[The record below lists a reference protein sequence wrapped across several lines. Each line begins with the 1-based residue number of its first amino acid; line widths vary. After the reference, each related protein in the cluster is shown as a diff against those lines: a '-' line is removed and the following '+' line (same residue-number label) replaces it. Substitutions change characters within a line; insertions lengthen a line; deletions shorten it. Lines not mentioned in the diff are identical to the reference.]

1 MSNKFKGAV
10 AKFRAFPRAVRWSTY
25 AVSAY
30 LCYAALLGLLVP
42 YVAKQQ
48 IPEQVSKLIERPVTL
63 TDVTIN
69 PFTLQFDVHQ
79 FAILEEAKPFVSF
92 ENAGVKLNFWQSIFN
107 ASLSIEYIQL
117 DKPYVNLER
126 LNNREELLFNF
137 SDMLDAI
144 ARNTASVEET
154 EPKADEVVDRHA
166 PLFPVSIKQ
175 TALTQGEVRFFDGVT
190 GTQLAYPN
198 INVTLGEFSTQSLL
212 SDADKK
218 NQYKLNITDADSA
231 TIKMAGQVQLK
242 PLEVV
247 GSVDVERI
255 QLSRLWGFVAQD
267 IIAKLTS
274 GDVNFSSNYHI
285 QQSIGE
291 TEADDAMSI
300 TTSKGMFAVNNLNFD
315 VNEKSV
321 VSLPNFSVN
330 DIATDV
336 EAQTVNIASVTSK
349 GLNVSA
355 KVDGE
360 GADLAAFFTPKSSV
374 EKAPVQAGDVTKN
387 TTSDTQSDQSV
398 DNLADE
404 KAPSWLVTLNG
415 IELKDYQL
423 NVEEKVVTKK
433 ANQWIIAP
441 INITTKQIVSDFSKP
456 IEFDVSTAVN
466 GKGDISVGGQADVK
480 QQSVLANIA
489 VKSLKL
495 AQFQPYIA
503 TAVNA
508 TLTNGALNTQLKLS
522 ANAAGDVTVSGG
534 AKVEHLS
541 IRDNKLRKPFV
552 KWRSLAVNKF
562 NFDLQKS
569 KLDID
574 TLSLSQPYA
583 RVVINK
589 DRSTNIGD
597 LVVAQPTNTK
607 VSSTKASSKSKT
619 ASNKQEKPFA
629 LSVRKIAFNNGSA
642 FFADNSLTPNFSSGI
657 EQLKGDIGHV
667 SSVPGTKATVDIS
680 GNIDRYAPVQVKGEI
695 NPLLEQPYLDLDVIF
710 QSVELTTVNPY
721 SGTYAGHYIDR
732 GQLSLSLNY
741 QLENNQLKGSNHVV
755 IDQLQL
761 GKASESDL
769 ATDLPIS
776 LAIALLQDSDGVID
790 LGVEVSGD
798 VDDPEFSLGAVIWST
813 LSNIITKAVTAP
825 FSFIAGLADSDDE
838 LNVITFEFGAN
849 TLTPEE
855 QEKLQTLGSAL
866 ETRPK
871 LTLTVD
877 GAVDAVQDSK
887 ALALQQFNQLLA
899 ETAKTTV
906 VQLPENLSASTM
918 PTSGVLSDALKAI
931 YQSEFG
937 EDADTVRDAI
947 EDEMDEKGQEYTE
960 SDLDQRWH
968 IALYN
973 LVLNKQE
980 VDEGKLGQLAQQ
992 RAKTVKAYLV
1002 DAVNVDASRVFL
1014 LDSRFDIEQD
1024 SSSVLLSLEAK

>member
-1 MSNKFKGAV
+1 MSNNFKVAV
-10 AKFRAFPRAVRWSTY
+10 AKFRSFSRAVRWSTY
-25 AVSAY
+25 ALSAY
-30 LCYAALLGLLVP
+30 LFYAALLGLLVP
-42 YVAKQQ
+42 YIAKQQ
-48 IPEQVSKLIERPVTL
+48 IPEQVSKLTERPVTL

-79 FAILEEAKPFVSF
+79 FAILEQEKPFVSF
-92 ENAGVKLNFWQSIFN
+92 ENASIKLSFWQSIFN
-107 ASLSIEYIQL
+107 GALSVEYINL
-117 DKPYVNLER
+117 DKPYINLER
-126 LNNREELLFNF
+126 LNNNDELLFNF
-137 SDMLDAI
+137 SDILEAV
-144 ARNTASVEET
+144 ARNTTSVEQP
-154 EPKADEVVDRHA
+154 EPKTDDVVDRHA
-166 PLFPVSIKQ
+166 PLFPVLIKQ
-175 TALTQGEVRFFDGVT
+175 TALTQGDIRFLDGVT
-190 GTQLAYPN
+190 GTQLDYPN
-198 INVTLGEFSTQSLL
+198 INITLGEFSTQSLL
-212 SDADKK
+212 IDVEQK
-218 NQYKLNITDADSA
+218 NQYKLHITDADSA
-231 TIKMAGQVQLK
+231 TVELTGQVQLK
-242 PLEVV
+242 PLQVV
-247 GSVDVERI
+247 GSVDVKKV
-255 QLSRLWGFVAQD
+255 QLPRLWGFIAKD
-267 IIAKLTS
+267 ITAKLTS
-274 GDVNFSSNYHI
+274 GDVSFSSNYQI
-285 QQSIGE
+285 VQTIGE
-291 TEADDAMSI
+291 TVADDAMSI
-300 TTSKGMFAVNNLNFD
+300 STSNGQFAVHELNFD
-315 VNEKSV
+315 AGEKSI

-330 DIATDV
+330 DIATNVDS
-336 EAQTVNIASVTSK
+336 QTINIASITSQ

-355 KVDGE
+355 KVDSE
-360 GADLAAFFTPKSSV
+360 GADLVALFTPKSLTQESQPHS
-374 EKAPVQAGDVTKN
+374 EGSPSSDVGN
-387 TTSDTQSDQSV
+387 TTPQSG
-398 DNLADE
+398 ADSE
-404 KAPSWLVTLNG
+404 LNAVSSEEGKAPSWLVTLNG

-433 ANQWIIAP
+433 ANQWLISP

-456 IEFDVSTAVN
+456 IEFALATSVN
-466 GKGDISVGGQADVK
+466 GKGDISVKGQADAK
-480 QQSVLANIA
+480 QQAVLADIA

-495 AQFQPYIA
+495 AQFQPYLA

-508 TLTNGALNTQLKLS
+508 TLTNGEMSTQLKLD
-522 ANAAGDVTVSGG
+522 ANAAGKVTVSGG
-534 AKVEHLS
+534 AQVNQLS

-597 LVVAQPTNTK
+597 LIVAQPSNK
-607 VSSTKASSKSKT
+607 KATRKSKP
-619 ASNKQEKPFA
+619 ANKQDKPFA

-657 EQLKGDIGHV
+657 EQLKGNIGHV
-667 SSVPGTKATVDIS
+667 SSVPGTKASVDIS
-680 GNIDRYAPVQVKGEI
+680 GNIDRYAPVKVKGEI
-695 NPLLEQPYLDLDVIF
+695 NPLLDQPYLDLDVIF

-813 LSNIITKAVTAP
+813 ISNIITKAVTAP

-838 LNVITFEFGAN
+838 LNVIEFEFGAN
-849 TLTPEE
+849 TLTTDE

-877 GAVDAVQDSK
+877 GSVDAVQDSK
-887 ALALQQFNQLLA
+887 ALALQQLNQLLA
-899 ETAKTTV
+899 ETAKTPV
-906 VQLPENLSASTM
+906 AQLPVNLSASTM
-918 PTSGVLSDALKAI
+918 PTSGLLSEALQAV
-931 YQSEFG
+931 YQAEFG
-937 EDADTVRDAI
+937 EDADTVRDTI
-947 EDEMDEKGQEYTE
+947 EDELDEKGQEYTDSE
-960 SDLDQRWH
+960 LDQRWH

-980 VDEGKLGQLAQQ
+980 VDKGQLGHLAQQ
-992 RAKTVKAYLV
+992 RAQAVKAYLV
-1002 DAVNVDASRVFL
+1002 DTVKVDASRVFL